1 VPGKKNLVIQPL
13 GFEPPVE
20 KAACELASYLPRLAD
35 VKVQVEPALPALPT
49 ESAADI
55 VLGIPEYL
63 AGLDLGALPK
73 AHDMDDALAII
84 PKGGTLY
91 LTGSNERSV
100 LFAVYRLLEEL
111 GAVFVRPGPNG
122 ESLPYK
128 RSLSLPKTPIRE
140 AASYRHRGVCIEGS
154 PRLEHVLGILDWM
167 AKKKMN
173 AFQLQFR
180 HSGEFWRRGYQ
191 RSPELGASART
202 ERLSDEECY
211 ELDDRVIA
219 KVKELGLM
227 LHRVGHGWTAFV
239 VNLPGFDWETY
250 DLKPPK
256 EKRDWLAQVKGRRD
270 VWRNIPVNTEL
281 CYSKAA
287 VRNAL
292 VHEVVMYAMR
302 HPEVDLL
309 HFWMSDAYNNKCECD
324 GCRVMTPSDWY
335 MMLVNDVGHR
345 LQELSLPTRIVFLGY
360 FDLLWP
366 PERER
371 TDVDNVTFMY
381 APISRCHA
389 HPLADPKCDEDYD
402 VSRPQRNRVR
412 LPRGNRPN
420 ADIAR
425 QWLPLKLKDT
435 FLFDYHLGSSAN
447 RDGLGQDIGD
457 VMARDVRDLESL
469 GFNGLMSCQNI
480 RCFYPFPYLPNAMAD
495 MLWDKRQ
502 SIAAH
507 RRKIMDAAFGKHAK
521 AAGEY
526 FAQMVKA
533 FRVGPEYE
541 HRTVSPGNKS
551 QRARLKKIVALA
563 DAAHRR
569 FSEARKKEKDKTA
582 RESLGLAA
590 LHAEHAG
597 LIARAYLAALDGDKK
612 AIAKMRAAY
621 EGRFPKSL
629 AEFAPLMDARVGY
642 SVLHTLAN
650 AERAAETA
658 AK

>member
-1 VPGKKNLVIQPL
+1 MPTKKNLLIQPL
-13 GFEPPVE
+13 GFEPPVG
-20 KAACELASYLPRLAD
+20 KAAAELQKYLPRLAD
-35 VKVQVEPALPALPT
+35 VTARALPT
-49 ESAADI
+49 LAALPKDSAADI
-55 VLGIPEYL
+55 ILGTPEYL
-63 AGLDLGALPK
+63 AHLDLDALPK
-73 AHDMDDALAII
+73 PHDMDDALAII
-84 PKGGTLY
+84 PKGGKLY
-91 LTGSNERSV
+91 LTGTNGRSV
-100 LFAVYRLLEEL
+100 LFAAYRLLEEL
-111 GAVFVRPGPNG
+111 GVVFVRPGPNG
-122 ESLPYK
+122 ESLPRK
-128 RSLSLPKTPIRE
+128 KGLALPKAAIRE

-154 PRLEHVLGILDWM
+154 PRLEHVLNILDWM

-202 ERLSDEECY
+202 QRLSDEECY

-227 LHRVGHGWTAFV
+227 LHRVGHGWTAFA
-239 VNLPGFDWETY
+239 VNLPGFDWETS

-256 EKRDWLAQVKGRRD
+256 EKRDWLAQVNGRRE

-281 CYSKAA
+281 CYSNLAA
-287 VRNAL
+287 KNAL

-309 HFWMSDAYNNKCECD
+309 HFWMSDAFNNKCECD
-324 GCRVMTPSDWY
+324 GCRAMTPSDWY
-335 MMLVNDVGHR
+335 MMLVNEIGHQVKDLGLR
-345 LQELSLPTRIVFLGY
+345 TRIVFLGY

-366 PERER
+366 PEKER
-371 TDVDNVTFMY
+371 TDADNVTFMY

-389 HPLADPKCDEDYD
+389 HPLTDPKCDEDYD
-402 VSRPQRNRVR
+402 VSRPPRNRVR

-435 FLFDYHLGSSAN
+435 FLFDYHLGSTAN

-457 VMARDVRDLESL
+457 VMAHDMRDLASL

-502 SIAAH
+502 SIAEH
-507 RRKIMDAAFGKHAK
+507 RRKIMEAAFGKHAK
-521 AAGEY
+521 AAGEF

-541 HRTVSPGNKS
+541 HRTVSPGDKK
-551 QRARLKKIVALA
+551 QRPRLKRIVALA
-563 DAAHRR
+563 DAAQRR
-569 FSEARKKEKDKTA
+569 FSAARKKEKNGTV

-590 LHAEHAG
+590 LHAEHVG
-597 LIARAYLAALDGDKK
+597 LIARAYLAALDRDKK
-612 AIAKMRAAY
+612 AIVKMRAAY
-621 EGRFPKSL
+621 EGRFPKL
-629 AEFAPLMDARVGY
+629 LGEFAPLMDPHVGY
-642 SVLHTLAN
+642 GVLHALAN

-658 AK
+658 AN